1 MKVSCCVV
9 GVEIHDDLGHNHL
22 SMSTPQLEKE
32 HSTATDREPW
42 WRHVRDAIRG
52 VHHDYTEGPIGRS
65 LMLLAVPMVL
75 ETLMESLFA
84 VVDVFFVAKLGADAV
99 ATVGLTESMLYFI
112 YAIAIGLG
120 IGATALVARRIGERD
135 PGGAARTAVQSII
148 LGVMVAAVIGIT
160 GITMAPTF
168 LRLLGASPA
177 VLGVGTTY
185 TRIVLGGNVVI
196 VMLYMINAIFRGAGD
211 AAIAMRVLWF
221 ANSINIVL
229 GPCFIF
235 GLGPFPRLGVTGAA
249 VATTIG
255 RGCGVIYQFTQLA
268 RRDGRIVITRGH
280 LGLDFAVMR
289 RVWRLS
295 TTAMFQIMIGTT
307 SWLGLIRIL
316 STFGSA
322 AIAGNTIG
330 IRIIMFALLPSW
342 GLGNAAATMV
352 GQGLGAGKPERA
364 ERAAWLA
371 AFYNMIFLGL
381 VGLAFI
387 LFAERIVSV
396 FTSERQVAVYAA
408 SCLRTISYGF
418 LFYAYGMVLTN
429 ALNGAGDTWTPTWI
443 NLGCFWCWELPL
455 AYVLAH
461 YAGLGPYGVFWAAA
475 IAFSTLAFVSAWVF
489 TRGKWKRKV
498 V

>member
-1 MKVSCCVV
+1 MQHEHPTV
-9 GVEIHDDLGHNHL
+9 
-22 SMSTPQLEKE
+22 LE
-32 HSTATDREPW
+32 REPW

-52 VHHDYTEGPIGRS
+52 VHHDYTDGPIGRS
-65 LMLLAVPMVL
+65 LLLLAVPMVL
-75 ETLMESLFA
+75 ETMMESLFA

-99 ATVGLTESMLYFI
+99 AAVGLTESMLYI
-112 YAIAIGLG
+112 LYAIAMGLG

-135 PGGAARTAVQSII
+135 PEGAARTAVQSII
-148 LGVMVAAVIGIT
+148 LGIFVAVIIGVA
-160 GITMAPTF
+160 GLTMAPTF
-168 LRLLGASPA
+168 LRFLGASPE
-177 VLGVGTTY
+177 VLAIGTTY
-185 TRIVLGGNVVI
+185 TRIVLGGNIVI
-196 VMLYMINAIFRGAGD
+196 MLLYMINAIFRGAGD

-221 ANSINIVL
+221 ANFMNIVL

-235 GLGPFPRLGVTGAA
+235 GIGPFPELGVTGAA

-255 RGCGVIYQFTQLA
+255 RGCGVVYQFTQLA
-268 RRDGRIVITRGH
+268 RRDGRFVIMRKH
-280 LGLDFAVMR
+280 LAFDFDVMR

-295 TTAMFQIMIGTT
+295 TTAMFQIIIGTT

-316 STFGSA
+316 SKFGST

-352 GQGLGAGKPERA
+352 GQNLGARKPERA
-364 ERAAWLA
+364 ERAAWMA
-371 AFYNMIFLGL
+371 AFYNMIFLGV
-381 VGLAFI
+381 VGLTFI
-387 LFAERIVSV
+387 VFAEQIVSV
-396 FTSERQVAVYAA
+396 FTAEREVATFAS

-455 AYVLAH
+455 AYVLAN
-461 YAGLGPYGVFWAAA
+461 YAGMGPYGIFWAAA

-489 TRGKWKRKV
+489 MRGKWKRKMV
-498 V
+498 

>member
-1 MKVSCCVV
+1 
-9 GVEIHDDLGHNHL
+9 
-22 SMSTPQLEKE
+22 MSAPKLMP
-32 HSTATDREPW
+32 DREPW

-65 LMLLAVPMVL
+65 LMLLAIPMVL

-84 VVDVFFVAKLGADAV
+84 VVDVFFVARLGADAV
-99 ATVGLTESMLYFI
+99 ATVGFTESMLYII
-112 YAIAIGLG
+112 YAIAMGLG

-135 PGGAARTAVQSII
+135 PDGAARTAVQSIL
-148 LGVMVAAVIGIT
+148 LGVVVAAVIGIT
-160 GITMAPTF
+160 GITLAPTF
-168 LRLLGASPA
+168 LRSLGASA
-177 VLGVGTTY
+177 EVLRVGTTY
-185 TRIVLGGNVVI
+185 TRIVLGGNLVV

-221 ANSINIVL
+221 ANFMNIVL

-235 GLGPFPRLGVTGAA
+235 GLGPFPELGVTGAA

-255 RGCGVIYQFTQLA
+255 RGCGVIYQFTLLA
-268 RRDGRIVITRGH
+268 RRSGRFVITRRH
-280 LGLDFAVMR
+280 LGFEFDVMR

-295 TTAMFQIMIGTT
+295 TAAMFQIMVATT
-307 SWLGLIRIL
+307 SWLGLMRIL
-316 STFGSA
+316 SSFGST

-352 GQGLGAGKPERA
+352 GQGLGAQKPERA
-364 ERAAWLA
+364 ERAAWMA
-371 AFYNMIFLGL
+371 AFYNMIFLGI
-381 VGLAFI
+381 VGLLFI
-387 LFAERIVSV
+387 LFAERIVHV
-396 FTSERQVAVYAA
+396 FTADPQVAGYAT

-443 NLGCFWCWELPL
+443 NLGCFWCFELPL

-461 YAGLGPYGVFWAAA
+461 YAGLGPYGVFWASA

-489 TRGKWKRKV
+489 TRGKWKKKIV
-498 V
+498 

>member
-1 MKVSCCVV
+1 MPTPEVQH
-9 GVEIHDDLGHNHL
+9 EPL
-22 SMSTPQLEKE
+22 SASN
-32 HSTATDREPW
+32 RVPW
-42 WRHVRDAIRG
+42 WHHVRDAVRG
-52 VHHDYTEGPIGRS
+52 IHHDYTEGPIGRS
-65 LMLLAVPMVL
+65 LMMLAIPMVL

-84 VVDVFFVAKLGADAV
+84 VVDVFFVAKLGADAI
-99 ATVGLTESMLYFI
+99 ATVGLTESMLFII
-112 YAIAIGLG
+112 YAIAMGLG

-135 PGGAARTAVQSII
+135 PEGAARTAVQSIV
-148 LGVMVAAVIGIT
+148 LGIIVAMVIGIT
-160 GITMAPTF
+160 GVIMAPAF
-168 LRLLGASPA
+168 LRGLGASPEVLA
-177 VLGVGTTY
+177 VGSTY

-196 VMLYMINAIFRGAGD
+196 MMLFMINAIFRGAGD

-221 ANSINIVL
+221 ANFMNIVL

-235 GLGPFPRLGVTGAA
+235 GIGPFPELGVTGAA

-268 RRDGRIVITRGH
+268 RRDGRIVIRRAH
-280 LGLDFAVMR
+280 IVPDVELMK

-295 TTAMFQIMIGTT
+295 TTAMFQIIIGTT
-307 SWLGLIRIL
+307 SWLGLMRIL
-316 STFGSA
+316 SSFGSA

-330 IRIIMFALLPSW
+330 ARLIMFALLPSW

-364 ERAAWLA
+364 ERAAWMA
-371 AFYNMIFLGL
+371 AFFNMIFLGCIGL
-381 VGLAFI
+381 VFI
-387 LFAERIVSV
+387 LFAERIVGL
-396 FTSERQVAVYAA
+396 FTQEAEVALYAS
-408 SCLRTISYGF
+408 SCLRTMSYGF

-461 YAGLGPYGVFWAAA
+461 HTGLGPYGVFWAAT
-475 IAFSTLAFVSAWVF
+475 ISFSTLAFVSVWVF
-489 TRGKWKRKV
+489 TRGKWKAKV

>member
-1 MKVSCCVV
+1 
-9 GVEIHDDLGHNHL
+9 
-22 SMSTPQLEKE
+22 MSTPQLERQP
-32 HSTATDREPW
+32 STAPERESW
-42 WRHVRDAIRG
+42 WRDVRDALRG
-52 VHHDYTEGPIGRS
+52 GHHDYTEGPIGRS
-65 LMLLAVPMVL
+65 LMMLAIPMVL

-99 ATVGLTESMLYFI
+99 AAVGLTESMLYII
-112 YAIAIGLG
+112 YAICMGLG

-135 PGGAARTAVQSII
+135 PEGAARTAVQAII
-148 LGVMVAAVIGIT
+148 LGVFVAAIIGIT
-160 GITMAPTF
+160 GLTMAPVF
-168 LRLLGASPA
+168 LHLLGASPEVLA
-177 VLGVGTTY
+177 VGSTY
-185 TRIVLGGNVVI
+185 TRIVLGGNIVI
-196 VMLYMINAIFRGAGD
+196 MMLYMINAVFRGAGD

-221 ANSINIVL
+221 ANFMNIVL

-235 GLGPFPRLGVTGAA
+235 GLGPFPTLGVTGAA

-255 RGCGVIYQFTQLA
+255 RGCGVIYQFTQLG
-268 RRDGRIVITRGH
+268 RRDGRIVIKRDH
-280 LGLDFAVMR
+280 LGFDFEVMR

-295 TTAMFQIMIGTT
+295 TTAMFQILIGTT

-316 STFGSA
+316 SSFGSA

-330 IRIIMFALLPSW
+330 IRIMFLAFLPSW

-352 GQGLGAGKPERA
+352 GQGLGARKPERA
-364 ERAAWLA
+364 ERAAWMA
-371 AFYNMIFLGL
+371 AFYNMIFLAC
-381 VGLAFI
+381 VGLIFI
-387 LFAERIVSV
+387 LFAERIVHL
-396 FTSERQVAVYAA
+396 FTSEPEVALYAA

-455 AYVLAH
+455 AYVLSH
-461 YAGLGPYGVFWAAA
+461 YTGLGAYGVFWAAT
-475 IAFSTLAFVSAWVF
+475 IAFSTLAVVSAIVF
-489 TRGKWKRKV
+489 TRGKWKAKV

>member
-1 MKVSCCVV
+1 M
-9 GVEIHDDLGHNHL
+9 
-22 SMSTPQLEKE
+22 
-32 HSTATDREPW
+32 
-42 WRHVRDAIRG
+42 
-52 VHHDYTEGPIGRS
+52 
-65 LMLLAVPMVL
+65 
-75 ETLMESLFA
+75 
-84 VVDVFFVAKLGADAV
+84 
-99 ATVGLTESMLYFI
+99 
-112 YAIAIGLG
+112 GLG

-135 PGGAARTAVQSII
+135 PEGAARTAVQAII
-148 LGVMVAAVIGIT
+148 LGIFVAGIVGVT
-160 GITMAPTF
+160 GLTMAPTF
-168 LRLLGASPA
+168 LSFLGASPE
-177 VLGVGTTY
+177 VLAIGTTY
-185 TRIVLGGNVVI
+185 TRIVLGGNIVI
-196 VMLYMINAIFRGAGD
+196 MLLYMINAIFRGAGD

-221 ANSINIVL
+221 ANFMNIVL

-235 GLGPFPRLGVTGAA
+235 GIGPFPELGVTGAA

-255 RGCGVIYQFTQLA
+255 RGCGVVYQFTQLA
-268 RRDGRIVITRGH
+268 RRDGRFVIMRKH
-280 LGLDFAVMR
+280 LGFDFDVMR

-295 TTAMFQIMIGTT
+295 TTAMFQIIIGTT

-316 STFGSA
+316 SAFGST

-352 GQGLGAGKPERA
+352 GQNLGARKPERA
-364 ERAAWLA
+364 ERAAWMA
-371 AFYNMIFLGL
+371 AFYNMIFLG
-381 VGLAFI
+381 VVFT
-387 LFAERIVSV
+387 AER
-396 FTSERQVAVYAA
+396 EVATFAS

-455 AYVLAH
+455 AYVLAN
-461 YAGLGPYGVFWAAA
+461 YAGMGPYGIFWAAA

-489 TRGKWKRKV
+489 MRGKWKRKV